1 MRFVVSRHGLEPF
14 DAEAREFLE
23 SQLDGE
29 PQEME
34 PVHERNSRY
43 FRMIMGQIGDLAKAL
58 GTTPETLRAELLVA
72 TENFTLLGDVLG
84 TPVVAINSMSRRH
97 MTDHELHVFWTQAK
111 EVIRTKLLDQVPD
124 AAERDRL
131 AEMLSLQPA

>member
-23 SQLDGE
+23 NLIDGE
-29 PQEME
+29 PIEME
-34 PVHERNSRY
+34 PLHERNMHE
-43 FRMIMGQIGDLAKAL
+43 FRRIMATIREFADAL
-58 GTTPETLRAELLVA
+58 HTTPEKVRAELLVA

-111 EVIRTKLLDQVPD
+111 EVIRTKLLDRVPD
-124 AAERDRL
+124 TAERGRL
-131 AEMLSLQPA
+131 AEMLSLQAA